1 MKEEKNK
8 KAPFWETKS
17 LSQMTDAEWESLCDC
32 CGKCEYAPKGE
43 SAPMQ
48 QYKLPMKYYDET
60 GRKHGL
66 TNQSIDLCSDCLRE
80 LEQVLS
86 EHYDIYC
93 QAYVGVKMVKREP
106 KKSEDTE

>member
-1 MKEEKNK
+1 MK
-8 KAPFWETKS
+8 
-17 LSQMTDAEWESLCDC
+17 TDNLTRYTCDC

-43 SAPMQ
+43 TAPMQ
-48 QYKLPMKYYDET
+48 QYRLPMKYYDET
-60 GRKHGL
+60 GRNHGL
-66 TNQSIDLCSDCLRE
+66 TNQSVDLCSDCLRE

-106 KKSEDTE
+106 KESEDTE